1 MKCKV
6 CNAELS
12 EGQSFCSYC
21 GTKIETEVQP
31 MEENA
36 AENTTVTAVEPMEQN
51 AQNTGNQKDPADT
64 HALVGL
70 ILGICSMVCCCLG
83 LPAGIVGIVFSV
95 KGLKSKT
102 RKGMAIPGLIL
113 SIHSIVTFFSF
124 WVSFL
129 AGFAEGLGSEFE
141 IFEYLNFLI
150 SL

>member
-6 CNAELS
+6 CNAELK
-12 EGQSFCSYC
+12 EGQSYCSYC

-31 MEENA
+31 IENS
-36 AENTTVTAVEPMEQN
+36 VTQPIVTEVEPNVQSTAEKKN
-51 AQNTGNQKDPADT
+51 PADG

-70 ILGICSMVCCCLG
+70 ILGICSMVCCCIG

-95 KGLKSKT
+95 KGLKSQT

-113 SIHSIVTFFSF
+113 SILSVINFFSF
-124 WVSFL
+124 WV
-129 AGFAEGLGSEFE
+129 GFAQGIQGGVE
-141 IFEYLNFLI
+141 IFEYLSRFI